1 MNWFREKLLPGMVLV
16 SVMAVFVPGIL
27 FLSAGLSS
35 RLVIFLG
42 EALRPHQKLVTKSI
56 YLGTHTALLG
66 VAGIS
71 GCAAIAT
78 VYDMATD
85 RQTENLSENQN
96 IEVFEKPTIPYRC
109 TKCKYYSDNP
119 LLPCAVH
126 PTEMKE
132 DCQDWEK

>member
-16 SVMAVFVPGIL
+16 SVMAIFVPGIV

-35 RLVIFLG
+35 NLVIFLA
-42 EALRPHQKLVTKSI
+42 EVLKPHRKLINKSI
-56 YLGTHTALLG
+56 YLGTNTALLG
-66 VAGIS
+66 IAGIS

-78 VYDMATD
+78 IYDTVTD
-85 RQTENLSENQN
+85 RHTEDVPENQN
-96 IEVFEKPTIPYRC
+96 IEVFEKPNIPYRC

-126 PTEMKE
+126 PIEMKE
-132 DCQDWEK
+132 DCQDWDA

>member
-42 EALRPHQKLVTKSI
+42 EALEPHQKLIKKSI
-56 YLGTHTALLG
+56 YLGTYTALLG

-126 PTEMKE
+126 PIEMKE
-132 DCQDWEK
+132 DCQDWEN

>member
-1 MNWFREKLLPGMVLV
+1 MNWFRKKLLPGMVLV
-16 SVMAVFVPGIL
+16 SLMAVFVPGIL

-35 RLVIFLG
+35 HLVIFLG
-42 EALRPHQKLVTKSI
+42 EALRPHKRLIKKSVS
-56 YLGTHTALLG
+56 LGTNTALLG
-66 VAGIS
+66 IAGIS

-78 VYDMATD
+78 IYDTVNE
-85 RQTENLSENQN
+85 RQIENTSENQN

-126 PTEMKE
+126 PIEMKE
-132 DCQDWEK
+132 DCQDWES